1 MFSRLTLSV
10 LVPALVCLGGC
21 AAPSADTEFFGK
33 VEPPAG
39 QVLRFVSGGE
49 PNGLDPQIGTGQPE
63 GRIHMALFEGL
74 TDYDPKTSQPIPAI
88 AERWDVNADSSEF
101 VFHLRS
107 TARWS
112 NGEPITAHDFVY
124 SIRRGL
130 DPALAVQNAYLAYY
144 IVYAQGYNEGGVF
157 VRDARTGA
165 FVLQKD
171 VSGDSTLRLVVPGAA
186 AARDK
191 QIAGAPKLRAAVAG
205 NEFVPIRAEDIGI
218 EALDDHTLRITLTQP
233 APFFVG
239 MMAHHF
245 FLAIPRGPI
254 ERYGVRWTQPENIV
268 TSGAFMLKEWRP
280 YDRIVVT
287 RNPHYWDAATVKLDE
302 IRFYPLEEQTTM
314 MNLYKAGEID
324 ATYNHTV
331 PAAWLPIIKGMKDYM
346 DAPEIANEYY
356 VFNTTKPPTDDKR
369 VRKALNMA
377 IDKDALARFRVVA
390 KPLTA
395 FTPAG
400 IFPGYPQPKG
410 DAFNVARARDLLA
423 EAGFRNSAGQYDPA
437 TFPVG
442 DVEILYNTS
451 ESNLQVAEFVQAQW
465 KQNLGITV
473 PLRNMEFR
481 TFLVARANLEYKGIA
496 RAGWIGDYMDPYTF
510 LDIFST
516 IAGNNSSGWFD
527 PAYVRMLEDANR
539 TLDPAKRFELLARA
553 EAYLLDVQPVMPLLT
568 RATDWMKKPYVKGMY
583 PNPATMHSWKF
594 VYIEHDPAKWDYG
607 MPDLKP

>member
-1 MFSRLTLSV
+1 MMSRLAFV
-10 LVPALVCLGGC
+10 LVPALACLSGC

-33 VEPPAG
+33 VEPPEG
-39 QVLRFVSGGE
+39 QVLRYISGGE
-49 PNGLDPQIGTGQPE
+49 PSGLDPQIGTGQPE

-88 AERWDVNADSSEF
+88 AERWDVNADSSVF
-101 VFHLRS
+101 VFHLRP

-112 NGEPITAHDFVY
+112 NGAPIPAHDFVY
-124 SIRRGL
+124 SLRRGL
-130 DPALAVQNAYLAYY
+130 DPAVAVQNAYMAYY

-157 VRDARTGA
+157 VRDAKTGA
-165 FVLQKD
+165 FVLQRD
-171 VSGDSTLRLVVPGAA
+171 VSGDSALRLVLPGAA
-186 AARDK
+186 AARDQ
-191 QIAGAPKLRAAVAG
+191 QIAGDPKLRAAVAG
-205 NEFVPIRAEDIGI
+205 KELVPVRADDIGV
-218 EALDDHTLRITLTQP
+218 EAIDDLTLRITLTQS

-245 FLAIPRGPI
+245 FMAIPSDPI
-254 ERYGVRWTQPENIV
+254 EKYGVRWTQPENIV
-268 TSGAFMLKEWRP
+268 TSGAFMLKEWLP

-287 RNPHYWDAATVKLDE
+287 RNPHYWDAANVNLDE
-302 IRFYPLEEQTTM
+302 IRFYPIEEQTTM
-314 MNLYKAGEID
+314 MNLYKAGEVD

-331 PAAWLPIIKGMKDYM
+331 PASWLPLIKGMKDYM
-346 DAPEIANEYY
+346 DAPEVAIEYY
-356 VFNTTKPPTDDKR
+356 VFNTTKPPTNDKR

-377 IDKDALARFRVVA
+377 VDKEALARFRVVA

-395 FTPAG
+395 FTPEG

-410 DAFNVARARDLLA
+410 DPFNVARARELLA
-423 EAGFRNSAGQYDPA
+423 EAGFRDSTGQYDPA
-437 TFPVG
+437 AFPVR

-451 ESNLQVAEFVQAQW
+451 ESNLQMAEFVQAQW

-516 IAGNNSSGWFD
+516 ITGNNDSGWWD
-527 PAYVRMLEDANR
+527 PAYARMLEDANR
-539 TLDPAKRFELLARA
+539 TLDPAKRYELLAKA
-553 EAYLLDVQPVMPLLT
+553 EAYLLDVQPVIPLLT

-583 PNPATMHSWKF
+583 PNPATMHAWKF

>member
-1 MFSRLTLSV
+1 MFSRLALSV

-39 QVLRFVSGGE
+39 QVLRFVSGSE

-130 DPALAVQNAYLAYY
+130 DPALAVQNAYMAYY

-157 VRDARTGA
+157 VRDAKTGA

-171 VSGDSTLRLVVPGAA
+171 VSGDSPLHLVVPGAA
-186 AARDK
+186 AARDQ
-191 QIAGAPKLRAAVAG
+191 QIAGDPKLRAAVAG
-205 NEFVPIRAEDIGI
+205 KEFVPIRAEDIGI

-410 DAFNVARARDLLA
+410 DAFNVARARELLA
-423 EAGFRNSAGQYDPA
+423 EAGFRNPAGQYDPA

-481 TFLVARANLEYKGIA
+481 TFLVARADLEYKGIA

-516 IAGNNSSGWFD
+516 IRGTNSSGWWD

-539 TLDPAKRFELLARA
+539 TLDPAKRFELLAKA
-553 EAYLLDVQPVMPLLT
+553 EAYLLEVQPVMPLLT

-607 MPDLKP
+607 MPDLTP